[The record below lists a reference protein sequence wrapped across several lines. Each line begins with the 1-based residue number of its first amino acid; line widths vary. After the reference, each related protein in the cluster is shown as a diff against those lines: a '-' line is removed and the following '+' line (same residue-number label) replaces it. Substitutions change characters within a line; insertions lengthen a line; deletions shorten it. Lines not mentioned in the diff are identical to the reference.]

1 MKITRPIRAVL
12 FDMDG
17 VMVDSEFVYMKYLL
31 EFAKEK
37 NPAVTMEDI
46 NQMVGRS
53 RQDSWTVMERAVNNG
68 ETWETLIKEWAERDI
83 YSRIDY
89 RKIFRPEM
97 KTTVQELKRRGNTVA
112 LVSSTGPKLISRI
125 GEEVGMRPEF
135 DLIVSGKQFKQS
147 KPNPEIYHYTAD
159 TLGIREDECFVV
171 EDSTVG
177 IEAAYRAGMSIAG
190 LKDDRFGFDQS
201 KADYHID
208 SISDILKYL

>member
-37 NPAVTMEDI
+37 NPAVKMEDI
-46 NQMVGRS
+46 NPMVGRS
-53 RQDSWTVMERAVNNG
+53 RQDSWTVNNG
-68 ETWETLIKEWAERDI
+68 ENWETLIREWADRDI
-83 YSRIDY
+83 YSQIDY

-97 KTTVQELKRRGNTVA
+97 KTTVQELKRRGYIVA

-125 GEEVGMRPEF
+125 VEEVGMRPEF

>member
-1 MKITRPIRAVL
+1 MEEI
-12 FDMDG
+12 
-17 VMVDSEFVYMKYLL
+17 
-31 EFAKEK
+31 
-37 NPAVTMEDI
+37 NP
-46 NQMVGRS
+46 MVGRS

-97 KTTVQELKRRGNTVA
+97 KTTVQELKRRGYTVA

-125 GEEVGMRPEF
+125 VEEVGMRPEF

-147 KPNPEIYHYTAD
+147 KPNPEIYHYTANI
-159 TLGIREDECFVV
+159 LGIREDECFVV

-177 IEAAYRAGMSIAG
+177 IEAAYRAGMCIAG

>member
-31 EFAKEK
+31 EFAREK

-46 NQMVGRS
+46 NPMVGRS
-53 RQDSWTVMERAVNNG
+53 RQDSWMVMERAVDNG
-68 ETWETLIKEWAERDI
+68 ESWETLIKEWAGRDI

-97 KTTVQELKRRGNTVA
+97 KTTVQELKRRGYTVA

-125 GEEVGMRPEF
+125 VEEVGMRPEF
-135 DLIVSGKQFKQS
+135 DLIVSGKQFKQRILWESVRMSALSWKIPLWGSRLHTGPECRSPAS
-147 KPNPEIYHYTAD
+147 KMT
-159 TLGIREDECFVV
+159 GSGSIRARRI
-171 EDSTVG
+171 T
-177 IEAAYRAGMSIAG
+177 
-190 LKDDRFGFDQS
+190 
-201 KADYHID
+201 
-208 SISDILKYL
+208 ILIRYLIF

>member
-31 EFAKEK
+31 EFAREK

-46 NQMVGRS
+46 NPMVGRS
-53 RQDSWTVMERAVNNG
+53 RQDSWMVMERAVDNG
-68 ETWETLIKEWAERDI
+68 ESWETLIKEWADRDI

-97 KTTVQELKRRGNTVA
+97 KTTVQELKRRGYTVA

-125 GEEVGMRPEF
+125 VEEVGMRPEF
-135 DLIVSGKQFKQS
+135 DLIVSGANRIRRSTTIQRILWESVRMSALSWKIPLWGSRLHTGPECRSLDS
-147 KPNPEIYHYTAD
+147 KMT
-159 TLGIREDECFVV
+159 GSGSIRARRI
-171 EDSTVG
+171 T
-177 IEAAYRAGMSIAG
+177 
-190 LKDDRFGFDQS
+190 
-201 KADYHID
+201 
-208 SISDILKYL
+208 ILIRYLIF

>member
-1 MKITRPIRAVL
+1 
-12 FDMDG
+12 
-17 VMVDSEFVYMKYLL
+17 
-31 EFAKEK
+31 
-37 NPAVTMEDI
+37 
-46 NQMVGRS
+46 
-53 RQDSWTVMERAVNNG
+53 
-68 ETWETLIKEWAERDI
+68 
-83 YSRIDY
+83 
-89 RKIFRPEM
+89 
-97 KTTVQELKRRGNTVA
+97 
-112 LVSSTGPKLISRI
+112 
-125 GEEVGMRPEF
+125 MRPEF

-190 LKDDRFGFDQS
+190 LKDDRFGFDQG

>member
-31 EFAKEK
+31 EFAREK

-46 NQMVGRS
+46 NPMVGRS
-53 RQDSWTVMERAVNNG
+53 RQDSWMVMERAVDNG
-68 ETWETLIKEWAERDI
+68 ESWETLIKEWADRDI

-97 KTTVQELKRRGNTVA
+97 KTTVQELKRRGYTVA

-125 GEEVGMRPEF
+125 VEEVGMRPEF

-147 KPNPEIYHYTAD
+147 KPNPEIYHYTVRMSALSWKIPLWGSRLHTGPECRSLD
-159 TLGIREDECFVV
+159 SKMTGSGSIRARRI
-171 EDSTVG
+171 T
-177 IEAAYRAGMSIAG
+177 
-190 LKDDRFGFDQS
+190 
-201 KADYHID
+201 
-208 SISDILKYL
+208 ILIRYLIF

>member
-1 MKITRPIRAVL
+1 MKAII

-31 EFAKEK
+31 EFAREK

-46 NQMVGRS
+46 NPMVGRS
-53 RQDSWTVMERAVNNG
+53 RQDSWMVMERAVDNG
-68 ETWETLIKEWAERDI
+68 ESWETLIKEWADRDI

-97 KTTVQELKRRGNTVA
+97 KTTVQELKRRGYTVA

-125 GEEVGMRPEF
+125 VEEVGMRPEF

-147 KPNPEIYHYTAD
+147 KPNPERLY
-159 TLGIREDECFVV
+159 RE
-171 EDSTVG
+171 TG
-177 IEAAYRAGMSIAG
+177 Y
-190 LKDDRFGFDQS
+190 
-201 KADYHID
+201 
-208 SISDILKYL
+208 

>member
-37 NPAVTMEDI
+37 NPAVKMEDI
-46 NQMVGRS
+46 NPMVGRS
-53 RQDSWTVMERAVNNG
+53 RQDSWTVMEQAVNNG
-68 ETWETLIKEWAERDI
+68 ENWEKLIREWAD
-83 YSRIDY
+83 

-97 KTTVQELKRRGNTVA
+97 KTTVQELKRRGYIVA

-125 GEEVGMRPEF
+125 VEEVGMRPEF

>member
-31 EFAKEK
+31 EFAREK

-46 NQMVGRS
+46 NPMVGRS
-53 RQDSWTVMERAVNNG
+53 RQDSWMVMERAVDNG
-68 ETWETLIKEWAERDI
+68 ESWETLIKEWAGRDI

-97 KTTVQELKRRGNTVA
+97 KTTVQELKRRGYTVA

-125 GEEVGMRPEF
+125 VEEVGMRPEF
-135 DLIVSGKQFKQS
+135 
-147 KPNPEIYHYTAD
+147 YHYTAD

-190 LKDDRFGFDQS
+190 LKDERFGFDQS

>member
-31 EFAKEK
+31 EFAREK

-46 NQMVGRS
+46 NPMVGRS
-53 RQDSWTVMERAVNNG
+53 RQDSWMVMERAVDNG
-68 ETWETLIKEWAERDI
+68 ESWETLIKEWADRDI

-89 RKIFRPEM
+89 REM
-97 KTTVQELKRRGNTVA
+97 KTTVQELKRRGYTVA

-125 GEEVGMRPEF
+125 VEEVGMRPEF

-171 EDSTVG
+171 EDSLWGSRLHTG
-177 IEAAYRAGMSIAG
+177 PECRSLDSKMTGSGSIRARRIT
-190 LKDDRFGFDQS
+190 
-201 KADYHID
+201 
-208 SISDILKYL
+208 ILIRYLIF